1 MPGNEPA
8 TIGPVMKIRVSVY
21 ESAARRNKIGTICEE
36 TKLGPAQVMHH
47 LCQLV
52 ADKLLVEDADGTY
65 HRSDCLTESSG
76 KLQNHRI
83 RSVPG
88 RAMRWGTR
96 EGG

>member
-1 MPGNEPA
+1 MAGNQPA

-36 TKLGPAQVMHH
+36 TKLPPSQVMHH

-52 ADKLLVEDADGTY
+52 ADKLLVEDEDGTY
-65 HRSDCLTESSG
+65 HRADCLTESSG
-76 KLQNHRI
+76 KLRDRRI

-88 RAMRWGTR
+88 RARRWGTR
-96 EGG
+96 EG